1 MSEAGLAGTPR
12 GAAGPGATS
21 SPRAAPETEAPTATP
36 RESSS
41 RREFLTGA
49 GTAAIAVGGAVV
61 ATRALGGTLRVAH
74 PRKPLPR
81 TSLSEPAWLLAAEG
95 RPIGSDWSALR
106 RQLSSGRLY
115 EPGEVGYEQAKRL
128 FEPRF
133 DGIRP
138 AGVAYCARASDV
150 ATCLAFARKYKLAV
164 RIRAGGHSYA
174 GWSTI
179 VGGLV
184 IDVSLMDAFS
194 VAGQTVDVGAGLS
207 LIRFYESLA
216 AHGLAV
222 PAGSCPTVGIAGLAL
237 GGGVGVTSRLHGLTS
252 DNLLAVQ
259 LVTADGGVLECSSR
273 THPDLFWACRGGGGG
288 NFGVATA
295 FKFRAHSL
303 TQLCV
308 FSLTWPWQQAAN
320 VVGAWQFWAPHAP
333 DRLWSNLTLS
343 APFGG
348 GPAVSVGGT
357 YAGTSHGLLRHLD
370 EFYHLAGTQP
380 SGIFVRPASYLG
392 AMLLEAGCAGR
403 PLAGC
408 HTGPGGS
415 LPRVPA
421 LAKSDFFTRP
431 LDGRGIRALLS
442 AMQRPRGI
450 PGAAGGSGSIMLDA
464 LGGAVNRVPADAT
477 AFVHRDALFLAQYS
491 TSWSWPGSAS
501 GVAAQRDWLRS
512 SYRRLHRHASG
523 QAYQNYVDP
532 ELTDWPS
539 AYYGSNYQRL
549 TEVKRFY
556 DPASVFSFPQS
567 IRPTSRQW

>member
-1 MSEAGLAGTPR
+1 MSEAGLAGAPR
-12 GAAGPGATS
+12 GANGPGAAGS
-21 SPRAAPETEAPTATP
+21 SRVASDTEAPTATP
-36 RESSS
+36 KNSSS
-41 RREFLTGA
+41 RREFLAGA
-49 GTAAIAVGGAVV
+49 GTAGIAVAGAVF

-74 PRKPLPR
+74 PRRPLPR
-81 TSLSEPAWLLAAEG
+81 ISLSEPAWLLAAEG
-95 RPIGSDWSALR
+95 RPIASDWSALR
-106 RQLSSGRLY
+106 RHLSSGRLY
-115 EPGEVGYEQAKRL
+115 EPGEVGYEQAKQL

-150 ATCLAFARKYKLAV
+150 ATCLAFARKYKLPV

-174 GWSTI
+174 GWSTV

-184 IDVSLMDAFS
+184 VDVSLMDAFRVS
-194 VAGQTVDVGAGLS
+194 GQTVDVGAGLS
-207 LIRFYESLA
+207 LIRFYENLA
-216 AHGLAV
+216 ARNLTV

-237 GGGVGVTSRLHGLTS
+237 GGGVGVTSRLQGLTS

-259 LVTADGGVLECSSR
+259 LVTADGSVVECSSR

-295 FKFRAHSL
+295 FTFRAHSL
-303 TQLCV
+303 TKLCV
-308 FSLTWPWQQAAN
+308 YSLTWPWQQAAS
-320 VVGAWQFWAPHAP
+320 VVDAWQFWAPHAP
-333 DRLWSNLTLS
+333 DRLGSNLTLS

-370 EFYHLAGTQP
+370 ELYHLAGAQP
-380 SGIFVRPASYLG
+380 TGIFVRPASYLG

-403 PLAGC
+403 PLADC

-421 LAKSDFFTRP
+421 FAKSDFFTRP
-431 LDGRGIRALLS
+431 LNGGGIRALVT
-442 AMQRPRGI
+442 AMERLRGI
-450 PGAAGGSGSIMLDA
+450 SGAADASGSITLDA
-464 LGGAVNRVPADAT
+464 LGGAVNRVAADAT
-477 AFVHRDALFLAQYS
+477 AFVHRDPLFLAQYY

-501 GVAAQRDWLRS
+501 GVAAQQDWLRS

-556 DPASVFSFPQS
+556 DPANLFSFPQS
-567 IRPTSRQW
+567 IRPA